1 MNAAVCDASVLFKLT
16 VAETD
21 SDKAEALIRST
32 RISIPEFAFLE
43 VANGLWSR
51 VRRGDIS
58 AEEATRLLV
67 RLLAIRFDVRSVGEI
82 VQRALTLGTTID
94 HPVYDCAYLALA
106 ESLGIPLVTADQRF
120 LTALRRLDLRVV
132 EVKPLA
138 AFA

>member
-43 VANGLWSR
+43 VANGLWSC

-94 HPVYDCAYLALA
+94 HPIYDCAYLALA